1 MNMESFTEHIMKF
14 DLTRQEAVIYECL
27 LKNGKQ
33 TGYETAKMTG
43 ISRSNVYGALSAL
56 VDKGAAQYEEEPGAR
71 KYMAVDPQEFCEN
84 RIEQLKRE
92 EDWILLH
99 VPEKKEEEDGYI
111 AIAGRDHIL
120 SKARKLLQ
128 DTKERVYVSG
138 NAEFLGEVLPVIR
151 EKETAGKK
159 VVLITDCTEIDGPGK
174 VYHTKDR
181 KSQIGMI
188 VDSRYVLSGE
198 FGENTQN
205 TCVYSG
211 QRNFA
216 ELFKEAMANE
226 IKLIRLTEGE
236 Q

>member
-14 DLTRQEAVIYECL
+14 DLTRQEAAIYECL
-27 LKNGKQ
+27 LKNGRQ

-43 ISRSNVYGALSAL
+43 ISRSNVYGALSSL
-56 VDKGAAQYEEEPGAR
+56 VEKGAAQYEEEPGAR

-99 VPEKKEEEDGYI
+99 APERKEEEDGYI
-111 AIAGRDHIL
+111 TITGKEQIL
-120 SKARKLLQ
+120 GKARKLLQ
-128 DTKERVYVSG
+128 DTEERVYVSG
-138 NAEFLGEVLPVIR
+138 NAEFLKEILPAV
-151 EKETAGKK
+151 KETAEEGKK
-159 VVLITDCTEIDGPGK
+159 VVLITDCMEIDHPGK

-188 VDSRYVLSGE
+188 VDSRYVLIGE
-198 FGENTQN
+198 FGEDTQN

>member
-84 RIEQLKRE
+84 RIEQLKME

-99 VPEKKEEEDGYI
+99 APERKEEEDGYI
-111 AIAGRDHIL
+111 TITGKEQIL
-120 SKARKLLQ
+120 GKARKLLQ
-128 DTKERVYVSG
+128 DTEERVYVSG
-138 NAEFLGEVLPVIR
+138 NAEFLKEILPAV
-151 EKETAGKK
+151 KETAEEGKK
-159 VVLITDCTEIDGPGK
+159 
-174 VYHTKDR
+174 
-181 KSQIGMI
+181 
-188 VDSRYVLSGE
+188 
-198 FGENTQN
+198 
-205 TCVYSG
+205 
-211 QRNFA
+211 
-216 ELFKEAMANE
+216 
-226 IKLIRLTEGE
+226 
-236 Q
+236 